1 MARDE
6 VRRRILLTAGEI
18 FAARGYQ
25 GATVR
30 DICHQADVN
39 VAAVNYYFGD
49 KERLYID
56 AVKHARALIEERW
69 PLPEWSDA
77 TLPEEKL
84 EAFVGTFVHRLISR
98 ETAEWQMRLILRE
111 VMEPTR
117 ACEEMVQESFRP
129 FFGVLLQILSEL
141 LPETTAPHQL
151 HQMGLSVISQCV
163 FYLAHRR
170 IVRLII
176 DEDELEQH
184 FDVETLAKHIASFS
198 LAALRQF
205 ANGADRKISSSKSWS
220 NG

>member
-1 MARDE
+1 MTKDE
-6 VRRRILLTAGEI
+6 IRRRILLKAGEI
-18 FAARGYQ
+18 FASRGYL

-30 DICHQADVN
+30 DICQQADVN

-77 TLPEEKL
+77 TPPEEKL
-84 EAFVGTFVHRLISR
+84 TMFVRTFVHRLISR

-111 VMEPTR
+111 IMEPTR

-129 FFGVLLQILSEL
+129 FFGVLLQILGEL
-141 LPETTAPHQL
+141 LPHDIPPYRL
-151 HQMGLSVISQCV
+151 HQIGLSVMSQCV
-163 FYLAHRR
+163 FYLAHQRV
-170 IVRLII
+170 VRLII

-184 FDVETLAKHIASFS
+184 FDVETLGDHIAAFS
-198 LAALRQF
+198 LSALRQL
-205 ANGADRKISSSKSWS
+205 AKQKDAKISS
-220 NG
+220 

>member
-1 MARDE
+1 MAKDE
-6 VRRRILLTAGEI
+6 VRRRILLIAGEI
-18 FAARGYQ
+18 FASRGYQ
-25 GATVR
+25 GATIR
-30 DICHQADVN
+30 DICQQADVN

-56 AVKHARALIEERW
+56 AVKHARALIEARW
-69 PLPEWSDA
+69 PLPEWTET

-84 EAFVGTFVHRLISR
+84 QMFVRTFVHRLISR

-111 VMEPTR
+111 VMAPTR

-129 FFGVLLQILSEL
+129 FFGVLLQILSEI
-141 LPETTAPHQL
+141 LPDGIAPHRL

-163 FYLAHRR
+163 FYLAHQRV
-170 IVRLII
+170 VRLII

-184 FDVETLAKHIASFS
+184 FDEESLADHIASFS

-205 ANGADRKISSSKSWS
+205 ADEKKVSSS
-220 NG
+220 